1 MARGGNREGAGRRFK
16 WQSGETRTIRVPIA
30 IADMVLEIA
39 QGLDK
44 GTLTFDKGIL
54 KENSQSKVVRF
65 THEMKVFQE
74 NGQDVIKLSDLARFM
89 QALAKSAK

>member
-54 KENSQSKVVRF
+54 KQNSQSKVVRF
-65 THEMKVFQE
+65 TQELKVYQQD
-74 NGQDVIKLSDLARFM
+74 GQDIIKLSDLARFM

>member
-16 WQSGETRTIRVPIA
+16 WRLGETRTIRVPIA

-44 GTLTFDKGIL
+44 GTLTFNKGTL

-74 NGQDVIKLSDLARFM
+74 NGQDVIKLSDLARLM